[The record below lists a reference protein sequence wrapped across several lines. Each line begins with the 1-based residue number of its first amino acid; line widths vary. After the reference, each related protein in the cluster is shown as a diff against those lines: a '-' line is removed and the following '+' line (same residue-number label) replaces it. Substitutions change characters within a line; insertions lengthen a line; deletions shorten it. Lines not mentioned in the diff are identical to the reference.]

1 MSPIPVQVL
10 AVPAATA
17 VQAVPA
23 DAATAGE
30 QDAGAD
36 FKAVLAGRIADV
48 DGEAP
53 ASDPGMA
60 PLLIDGA
67 EALAEVPA
75 DAAGADASVL
85 FALIAAQVGALPAV
99 PKGEPNAIDVESQS
113 AGSASPSGTG
123 PALTATEA
131 RTHTAG
137 NAPAATPTLLPPD
150 APVSLTAATQRREPL
165 PAQASG
171 MKEEHPVAAP
181 LRQSDLPPAVPA
193 AGMNAP
199 VEAAAL
205 RAGSTAEPLA
215 HAGAEASTFPGA
227 ETTPVGPSTQ
237 SGRQGAAADATP
249 SLRLE
254 TPVTAP
260 RWGEEMTQKLVWLA
274 GRNESRAELVL
285 TPPQMGKVEV
295 TLTVSQSGET
305 SALFVSPNP
314 QVREALEQSLARLRE
329 VFAAAGISLGQTSV
343 SGDSPARDQR
353 GETRSGGR
361 HRIDTIATAALPA
374 GPPASRHRGLVD
386 TFV

>member
-1 MSPIPVQVL
+1 
-10 AVPAATA
+10 
-17 VQAVPA
+17 
-23 DAATAGE
+23 
-30 QDAGAD
+30 
-36 FKAVLAGRIADV
+36 
-48 DGEAP
+48 
-53 ASDPGMA
+53 
-60 PLLIDGA
+60 
-67 EALAEVPA
+67 
-75 DAAGADASVL
+75 
-85 FALIAAQVGALPAV
+85 
-99 PKGEPNAIDVESQS
+99 
-113 AGSASPSGTG
+113 
-123 PALTATEA
+123 
-131 RTHTAG
+131 
-137 NAPAATPTLLPPD
+137 
-150 APVSLTAATQRREPL
+150 
-165 PAQASG
+165 
-171 MKEEHPVAAP
+171 MKEEHPAGTAS
-181 LRQSDLPPAVPA
+181 RQTDLPPAVPA

-205 RAGSTAEPLA
+205 SAGRN
-215 HAGAEASTFPGA
+215 AEAPAPAAAEATTFPGA
-227 ETTPVGPSTQ
+227 ETVPIGPSTQ
-237 SGRQGAAADATP
+237 SSRQGAAADATP

-295 TLTVSQSGET
+295 TLTVSQNGET

-353 GETRSGGR
+353 GETRGGGR

-374 GPPASRHRGLVD
+374 SAPASRHRGLVD